1 MKKNEKDFKAYSKVF
16 LSTTSC
22 VFSGLM
28 RRSKLRGKSWNF
40 AERSCQRQWRG
51 RRKEGLLGR
60 KTHFQT
66 RDAKTQRAHIFIFSH
81 TSRRICVNCT
91 ASTKS
96 GNDTHIHLF
105 ILDCCLCLFFLLLFQ
120 RGSSSRDGQ
129 MVLFLTAAET
139 AVV

>member
-1 MKKNEKDFKAYSKVF
+1 
-16 LSTTSC
+16 
-22 VFSGLM
+22 M
-28 RRSKLRGKSWNF
+28 RRSKLGEKSWNF

-66 RDAKTQRAHIFIFSH
+66 RDAKTQRAHIFIFFHS
-81 TSRRICVNCT
+81 SRICVNCT
-91 ASTKS
+91 NTVLLLKKS

-120 RGSSSRDGQ
+120 RGSSRDGQ
-129 MVLFLTAAET
+129 MVLFLNYRAPRCNE
-139 AVV
+139 VLYEGI